1 MKKYLMMSA
10 WIAVVVCAIFPH
22 MLPGQTTVGTNRGRL
37 TAWMTATNY
46 LGIDNFECDCTL
58 SFDSR
63 SNARHFTFRSEPVV
77 LGVRREGPSDGLLQR
92 GDVIT
97 HVDGKSITT
106 AEGGSRFA
114 AISPGDDVDLT
125 IRRNGRTMKVSLRAS
140 KGVSTAYTL
149 SPRAPGSYSSSWEMP
164 PAPRS
169 PEAAAAAPPV
179 VVWTPAPE
187 PPQGAMSAQPA
198 LPPEP
203 TTPSPS
209 AVPARPAVPTTP
221 RAIGYS
227 TVWPEMRVMPV
238 VPSMPRGWFGFS
250 IKCNGCG
257 WTATSPSAD
266 PVWESDEVPQ
276 IARIETGSPAD
287 RAGFRNGDRITHI
300 DGYSILSREGARRF
314 GRVRPGETIK
324 LRVTRGTKTL
334 EKSLTVSTRPEVRA
348 AQAARSTGVIAR
360 TIAPSAR
367 RQLRYSGTMDNVT
380 VEVWSPGGPTVDKVG
395 DTMVIT
401 VGTSVVRIK
410 VDSKK

>member
-1 MKKYLMMSA
+1 MKKYLMISA
-10 WIAVVVCAIFPH
+10 WIAVVLCAIVPNR
-22 MLPGQTTVGTNRGRL
+22 LSAQTTAGTSRGRL
-37 TAWMTATNY
+37 TGWMTATNY

-63 SNARHFTFRSEPVV
+63 SSERHFTFRSEPVV
-77 LGVRREGPSDGLLQR
+77 LGVRRGSPSDGRLER

-97 HVDGKSITT
+97 RVDGKSITT
-106 AEGGSRFA
+106 TEGGSRFA

-125 IRRNGRTMKVSLRAS
+125 IRRSGRTMKVSLRAS
-140 KGVSTAYTL
+140 EAPSTAYTL
-149 SPRAPGSYSSSWEMP
+149 SPRAPGSYSSSWEIP
-164 PAPRS
+164 PAPRT
-169 PEAAAAAPPV
+169 PEAASAPPV
-179 VVWTPAPE
+179 IVWTPAPE
-187 PPQGAMSAQPA
+187 PPQAAMPAQPA
-198 LPPEP
+198 LPPQAWTPMVSP
-203 TTPSPS
+203 T
-209 AVPARPAVPTTP
+209 PARPAVPANP
-221 RAIGYS
+221 PVIAYS
-227 TVWPEMRVMPV
+227 TAWPEMPVMSV

-266 PVWESDEVPQ
+266 PVWESDEVPK

-300 DGYSILSREGARRF
+300 DGHSILSREGARRF

-324 LRVTRGTKTL
+324 LRVTRGNRTI
-334 EKSLTVSTRPEVRA
+334 ERSLTVGTRPEVRA

-360 TIAPSAR
+360 TVAPGVR
-367 RQLRYSGTMDNVT
+367 RQLRYSGKIENVT

-410 VDSKK
+410 VDPKK

>member
-1 MKKYLMMSA
+1 MKKYLIISA
-10 WIAVVVCAIFPH
+10 WIAVVVCAIGPH
-22 MLPGQTTVGTNRGRL
+22 RLQAQGTARTSHPRL

-63 SNARHFTFRSEPVV
+63 TTARSFTFRSEPVV
-77 LGVRREGPSDGLLQR
+77 LGVRRDSPSDGLLQR

-97 HVDGKSITT
+97 HVDGRSITT
-106 AEGGSRFA
+106 AEGGRRFA
-114 AISPGDDVDLT
+114 AISPGDEVDLT
-125 IRRNGRTMKVSLRAS
+125 IKRNGRTMKVSLRAS
-140 KGVSTAYTL
+140 EGVSTAYTL
-149 SPRAPGSYSSSWEMP
+149 SPRAPGGYSSSWETP
-164 PAPRS
+164 PVPRS
-169 PEAAAAAPPV
+169 PEAAAPPV
-179 VVWTPAPE
+179 IVWTPAPE
-187 PPQGAMSAQPA
+187 PPQAAMPAQPA
-198 LPPEP
+198 LPPQ
-203 TTPSPS
+203 PSPS
-209 AVPARPAVPTTP
+209 ISPVPARPATP
-221 RAIGYS
+221 ATPPVIAYS
-227 TVWPEMRVMPV
+227 MAWPEVPVMPA

-257 WTATSPSAD
+257 WTSTSPSSD
-266 PVWESDEVPQ
+266 PVWESEEVPQ
-276 IARIETGSPAD
+276 ISRIETGSPAD

-324 LRVTRGTKTL
+324 LRVMRSGRTIER
-334 EKSLTVSTRPEVRA
+334 SLTVGTRPEVRA

-360 TIAPSAR
+360 TIAPGAR
-367 RQLRYSGTMDNVT
+367 RPLRYSGKMDNVT

-410 VDSKK
+410 VDPRK

>member
-1 MKKYLMMSA
+1 VKKYLIVSA
-10 WIAVVVCAIFPH
+10 WIAVVVCAIVPH
-22 MLPGQTTVGTNRGRL
+22 RLQAQGTARTSHPRL

-63 SNARHFTFRSEPVV
+63 TTARSFTFRSEPVV
-77 LGVRREGPSDGLLQR
+77 LGVRRDSPSDGLLQR

-97 HVDGKSITT
+97 HVDGRSITT
-106 AEGGSRFA
+106 AEGGRRFA
-114 AISPGDDVDLT
+114 AISPGDEVDLT
-125 IRRNGRTMKVSLRAS
+125 IKRNGRTMKVSLRAS
-140 KGVSTAYTL
+140 EGVSTAYTL
-149 SPRAPGSYSSSWEMP
+149 SPRAPGSYSSSWETP
-164 PAPRS
+164 PVPRS
-169 PEAAAAAPPV
+169 PEAAAPPV
-179 VVWTPAPE
+179 IVWTPAPE
-187 PPQGAMSAQPA
+187 PPQAAMPAQPA
-198 LPPEP
+198 LPPQ
-203 TTPSPS
+203 PSPS
-209 AVPARPAVPTTP
+209 ISPVPARPATP
-221 RAIGYS
+221 ATPPVIAYS
-227 TVWPEMRVMPV
+227 MAWPEVPVMPA

-257 WTATSPSAD
+257 WTSTSPSSD
-266 PVWESDEVPQ
+266 PVWESEEVPQ
-276 IARIETGSPAD
+276 ISRIETGSPAD

-324 LRVTRGTKTL
+324 LRVMRSGRTIER
-334 EKSLTVSTRPEVRA
+334 SLTVGTRPEVRA

-360 TIAPSAR
+360 TIAPGAR
-367 RQLRYSGTMDNVT
+367 RPLRYSGKMDNVT

-410 VDSKK
+410 VDPRK